1 MTCPTQ
7 KTSSALSADHV
18 LRYHQARQR
27 WLTES
32 VTTTSSSGSAPA
44 STGGSSQSEDV
55 SSGTP
60 STPTNGLGAIGGS
73 DIWERLAA
81 LALHSQAP
89 AGQDGPPIHSY
100 TLRAGVDGGETV
112 VATEEYRAWFCRQYG
127 VPRDEVRRTQERP
140 PDSSGERGVQARSG
154 GKSLGHFKKPT

>member
-18 LRYHQARQR
+18 RRYHQARQR

-32 VTTTSSSGSAPA
+32 ATTTSSSGSAQA
-44 STGGSSQSEDV
+44 STDGSSPSEAV

-60 STPTNGLGAIGGS
+60 STPTSGLGAIGGS

-81 LALHSQAP
+81 LALHAQAP

-112 VATEEYRAWFCRQYG
+112 VATEEYRAWFCRTYG
-127 VPRDEVRRTQERP
+127 VPRDEVPRAQERAANAA
-140 PDSSGERGVQARSG
+140 GERAVPPSG
-154 GKSLGHFKKPT
+154 GWREGRMKRKPS

>member
-1 MTCPTQ
+1 MTCPQQ
-7 KTSSALSADHV
+7 KTSSELSADLV
-18 LRYHQARQR
+18 RRYHQARQR

-32 VTTTSSSGSAPA
+32 ATTTSSSGSAPA
-44 STGGSSQSEDV
+44 STDGSSPSEGD

-60 STPTNGLGAIGGS
+60 STPTSGLGAIGGT

-81 LALHSQAP
+81 LALHAQAP
-89 AGQDGPPIHSY
+89 ASQDGPPIHSY

-127 VPRDEVRRTQERP
+127 VPRDEIRRAEERP
-140 PDSSGERGVQARSG
+140 SDSSGKRGIQAGSG
-154 GKSLGHFKKPT
+154 GKSLGHFRKPT

>member
-1 MTCPTQ
+1 VNCLQQ

-32 VTTTSSSGSAPA
+32 ATITSSSGSAPE
-44 STGGSSQSEDV
+44 STDGSSPSEAD

-60 STPTNGLGAIGGS
+60 STPTSGLGAIGGT

-81 LALHSQAP
+81 LALHAQAP
-89 AGQDGPPIHSY
+89 ASQDGPPIHSY
-100 TLRAGVDGGETV
+100 SLRAGVDGGETV

-127 VPRDEVRRTQERP
+127 VPRDEVPRAQERA
-140 PDSSGERGVQARSG
+140 SNAARERGVQAGSG
-154 GKSLGHFKKPT
+154 RGDIARFLKPT